1 MNAQITRWTPQDV
14 FRNRFDR
21 LFDNAL
27 TDFFGNG
34 RSSEE
39 VRSNA
44 WLPPVDVRETDD
56 SLTVAMDL
64 PGMSRD
70 DVEIVVEDR
79 TLTVRGER
87 KFEKDVERESYHRM
101 ERLYGSFSRSFT
113 LPANVQ
119 TDDVKAHFDSGVLN
133 LELPKV
139 EESKPRK
146 IEIS

>member
-1 MNAQITRWTPQDV
+1 MSTQIARWTPNDL
-14 FRNRFDR
+14 FRHRFDR
-21 LFDNAL
+21 VFDNAL

-34 RSSEE
+34 RNGEE
-39 VRSNA
+39 VHSNA
-44 WLPPVDVRETDD
+44 WLPPVDVRETDE
-56 SLTVAMDL
+56 SLQLAMDL
-64 PGMSRD
+64 PGMSRE

-101 ERLYGSFSRSFT
+101 ERAYGSFSRSFT

-119 TDDVKAHFDSGVLN
+119 TDSVKAQFDSGVLT
-133 LELPKV
+133 LVLPKV

-146 IEIS
+146 IEIA